1 MTYHVR
7 LMVKVIFL
15 LLIAVDVVL
24 NLLSLSTYD
33 YTIENLC
40 VCVERSRE
48 VTIHYNHNRRYI

>member
-40 VCVERSRE
+40 VCVCGKE
-48 VTIHYNHNRRYI
+48 